1 MSQPANLQSGNP
13 ARNGI
18 APPGARSLQPPG
30 RLRQARMRTSGATLE
45 RRTDGAMLVR
55 PEETLEPYPRV
66 LTDRVAHWAMTVP
79 DRTCVAKR
87 DRQGEWRR
95 LSYAEVFTAVRSL
108 GQALLDRRL
117 SADRPVAI
125 LSENDLEHFLLM
137 HAGQHAGIPTASLSP
152 VYSLVTADLS
162 KLRHSLALLTP
173 GLVFS
178 ASGERFARAIES
190 AIPAETEVV
199 VTHSPVEGRRCTP
212 FAELLAT
219 APTNAV
225 DDAHARIDAD
235 SPAKFLFTS
244 GSTDKPKAVINT
256 HRMLCSNQQMICQ
269 VFRFLQD
276 EPPVIVDWMPWNH
289 TFGGNHD
296 IGVTLYNGGTFY
308 IDDGKAG
315 TPAFSETI
323 RNLREISTTAYFG
336 VPRAYEDLLTP
347 LRSDSKLRE
356 TFFARLRM
364 LFYAAAGM
372 SQFIWDA
379 YRALAE
385 EACGER
391 IVMVTGLGATE
402 TAPMAIQTTWET
414 DHPGIIGIPVPG
426 VELKLAPRE
435 NKLEACVRGPNVTP
449 GYWRQPEFTAR
460 AFDEE
465 GFYKFG
471 DAIKFIDPEDVNRGF
486 LFDGRF
492 AEDFKM
498 STGTWVS
505 VGPLRARVMA
515 HFAPLVRDV
524 VIAGH
529 DRDELTM
536 MIFPNL
542 EGCRALCSPLDAS
555 YPPERVLSDEAVLS
569 RFRALLR
576 GFALTSTGSSN
587 RVVRALLLKE
597 PPSIDAGEIT
607 DKGSINQRNV
617 LERRAA
623 LVESLYSLDG
633 DPAILRIEPEQP

>member
-1 MSQPANLQSGNP
+1 MHSTNPTHEVATHPAAKST
-13 ARNGI
+13 
-18 APPGARSLQPPG
+18 G
-30 RLRQARMRTSGATLE
+30 RVRYARMRTSGATVE
-45 RRTDGAMLVR
+45 RMANGAMLVR
-55 PEETLEPYPRV
+55 PEEALEPYPRV
-66 LTDRVAHWAMTVP
+66 LTDRVAHWAAVDP
-79 DRTCVAKR
+79 GRPCAAKR
-87 DRQGEWRR
+87 DAHGNWRR
-95 LSYAEVFTAVRSL
+95 LSYGQVFSAVRSL
-108 GQALLDRRL
+108 AQAFLDRGL

-125 LSENDLEHFLLM
+125 LSENDLEHLLVM
-137 HAGQHAGIPTASLSP
+137 LAGQHAGIPTASISTS
-152 VYSLVTADLS
+152 YSLVSADLA
-162 KLRHSLALLTP
+162 KLRHSFSLLTP

-178 ASGERFARAIES
+178 ASGERFARAIE
-190 AIPAETEVV
+190 AVVQPDLELV

-212 FAELLAT
+212 LAELLAT
-219 APTNAV
+219 TPKGAV
-225 DDAHARIDAD
+225 EDAHAAIDPD

-315 TPAFSETI
+315 TPSFAESI
-323 RNLREISTTAYFG
+323 RNLREISTTVYFG

-347 LRSDSKLRE
+347 MRTDETLRR
-356 TFFARLRM
+356 TFFARLRL

-372 SQFIWDA
+372 SQHLWDA

-385 EACGER
+385 ETCGER
-391 IVMVTGLGATE
+391 IIMATGLGATE

-414 DHPGIIGIPVPG
+414 DHAGIIGIPVPG
-426 VELKLAPRE
+426 VELKLAPRDG
-435 NKLEACVRGPNVTP
+435 KLEARVRGPSITP
-449 GYWRQPEFTAR
+449 GYWRQPELTAR
-460 AFDEE
+460 AFDED

-471 DAIKFIDPEDVNRGF
+471 DAIKFVDPADVNKGF
-486 LFDGRF
+486 VFDGRF
-492 AEDFKM
+492 AEDFKL

-505 VGPLRARVMA
+505 VGPLRTRIMA

-529 DRDELTM
+529 DRDELAM
-536 MIFPNL
+536 MIFANL
-542 EGCRALCSPLDAS
+542 DACRALCPTLKAGC
-555 YPPERVLSDEAVLS
+555 PPEVVLRNEEVRS

-576 GFALTSTGSSN
+576 GFALTATGSST
-587 RVVRALLLKE
+587 RVTRALLMEE
-597 PPSIDAGEIT
+597 PPSLDGGEIT
-607 DKGSINQRNV
+607 DKGSLNQRNI

-623 LVESLYSLDG
+623 LVEELYLAEPGPQVLRLDT
-633 DPAILRIEPEQP
+633 EQP

>member
-1 MSQPANLQSGNP
+1 
-13 ARNGI
+13 
-18 APPGARSLQPPG
+18 
-30 RLRQARMRTSGATLE
+30 MRTSGATLE
-45 RRTDGAMLVR
+45 HLPNGAMLVR
-55 PEETLEPYPRV
+55 PEEALESYPRV
-66 LTDRVAHWAMTVP
+66 LTDRVAQWAMTVP

-87 DRQGEWRR
+87 DRHGEWRR
-95 LSYAEVFTAVRSL
+95 LSYGEVFTAVRSL
-108 GQALLDRRL
+108 AQALLDRGL
-117 SADRPVAI
+117 SAERPLAI

-137 HAGQHAGIPTASLSP
+137 LAGQHAGVPTASLSP

-190 AIPAETEVV
+190 AIPEETEVV
-199 VTHSPVEGRRCTP
+199 VTHSPLEGRRCTP
-212 FAELLAT
+212 LAELLAT
-219 APTNAV
+219 TPTGAV
-225 DDAHARIDAD
+225 DDAHARIDPD

-315 TPAFSETI
+315 TSSFSETI

-347 LRSDSKLRE
+347 MHTDPKLRE

-385 EACGER
+385 EVCGER

-435 NKLEACVRGPNVTP
+435 NKLEARVRGPNVTP
-449 GYWRQPEFTAR
+449 GYWRQPELTAR

-471 DAIKFIDPEDVNRGF
+471 DAIKFIDPEDVNQGF

-505 VGPLRARVMA
+505 VGPLRARAMA

-529 DRDELTM
+529 DRDELAM

-542 EGCRALCSPLDAS
+542 ESCRALCPSLDAS
-555 YPPERVLSDEAVLS
+555 CAPESVLRNEVVRA

-576 GFALTSTGSSN
+576 GFALTATGSSN
-587 RVVRALLLKE
+587 RVVRALLLEE
-597 PPSIDAGEIT
+597 PPSIDSGEIT

-623 LVESLYSLDG
+623 LVESLYSSHA
-633 DPAILRIEPEQP
+633 DPAILRIEPE